1 MARSIELAGL
11 TKRFVAQ
18 HGTTTALDQIDL
30 AIAASEFVTIVGASG
45 CGKSTL
51 LRVIAG
57 LEAAEKGVVRI
68 DGREVE
74 GPGVDRAMVFQH
86 YSLYPWLSVIEN
98 IRFSRRLHANRTDL
112 LAQERNAEAARAD
125 TLLNLM
131 GLIPVRNAYPDQLS
145 GGMQQRVAIA
155 RALMSKPD
163 VLLMDEP
170 FGALDAQAR
179 EVMHD
184 LILHVFKVERP
195 TVVFITHDVEEA
207 VYLGQRV
214 VLMAPRPGRIDS
226 IYGVDLP
233 EARDADHKA
242 TAAFLALK
250 RRITMRI
257 RETSGISTDHA
268 LLAQL
273 AQPANV

>member
-51 LRVIAG
+51 IRVIAG

-98 IRFSRRLHANRTDL
+98 IRFSRRLRANRTDL

>member
-98 IRFSRRLHANRTDL
+98 IRFSRRLRANRTDL